1 MHLQSVLI
9 AVAALGMGAS
19 LAARGQRHPS
29 PAGGPACQLK
39 GLPVPPFAEP
49 QLSAS
54 RFQALHA
61 AVTPRGEGER
71 WTEIPWQSDLQAAR
85 QKAAQEGKPL
95 LMWVMDG
102 HPLGCT

>member
-1 MHLQSVLI
+1 MHLHSVLI
-9 AVAALGMGAS
+9 VTAALGMGAA
-19 LAARGQRHPS
+19 LAARIDMPADGPS
-29 PAGGPACQLK
+29 ACLLA
-39 GLPVPPFAEP
+39 GLPVPTHAEA

-61 AVTPRGEGER
+61 AMTPRGEGER

-85 QKAAQEGKPL
+85 VKAAREGKPL